1 MEKDEHE
8 YKTLVKYRK
17 IYPVEGKQYKEM
29 EEFAVKVFN
38 EHSGFKNKEISK
50 TKEEPIRRIGSRPA
64 SLQHIPNSKKLKG
77 NNIK

>member
-8 YKTLVKYRK
+8 HKTLVKYRK

-50 TKEEPIRRIGSRPA
+50 TKEVSIRRIGNRPA
-64 SLQHIPNSKKLKG
+64 SLQHLPNSKKFKDG
-77 NNIK
+77 IMK